1 MKHIYLR
8 LLLALL
14 AMVMT
19 NEVLA
24 QTPPYSTNTAVSTGS
39 NAFPFNS
46 TSNKKTQFLYKP
58 GDLGTVPGGL
68 IDTLWFRNNNSASGS
83 SAGPGTY
90 SNLQIRLGQFASP
103 VFPGAGGL
111 DFYTPSQ
118 LTTVLSDPSYT
129 INQTAP
135 AGAWYYIPLPTPF
148 PYDPALTLVV
158 DVEMDNR
165 TSSTGFQ
172 SATFSVGSA
181 PNHQRLTSPTNGA
194 TTGNASSILSDLG
207 ISIAPLLGLDAAAQA
222 VISPAAPLSPGLST
236 PVTINVQNRGSNNL
250 VSATVGYQI
259 DNNPPVIETW
269 SGNLSGFVIAQH
281 TFALP
286 ITVPTTQTFNL
297 KVWVTNA
304 NGLGQ
309 DLNATNDT
317 LNSSFCIALPGGT
330 YTIGGPTANFATI
343 TDAVNIMN
351 CGGIG
356 GPVTFNINPGT
367 YIGSYNIPNLPGA
380 SPSSTITFNS
390 ATGLASDVI
399 LIQDTATAGNR
410 INFNIGH
417 TARVSFQN
425 LTFRRNIAVTM
436 QAGILSYGNNSG
448 GDVISCVFED
458 LTGIISSLN
467 IGLLYNGRGGLII
480 NNSFSGFYY
489 GVFLNGSATSPYVD
503 LNQVLANNF
512 SNYLYR
518 AIYALNQNNAVITS
532 NTITNFVGTSTAGS
546 GIWSANSYALQV
558 NDNLIQGDMSAYG
571 ILLSN
576 LNADTTSVQ
585 LNTNRIYNNVINGKQ
600 ASTITSTAM
609 ALNPIHVTASFSATA
624 TLPNPRDAVEI
635 VNNTVY
641 YELNSTSTSTI
652 QAALYF
658 TGGSATAPAYAYI
671 NVQNNHFEVNPI
683 NGNLPANFRLV
694 RFTIPGQVDSLSS
707 SNNNFRIGGSAPPAM
722 FRVNSPVNDYLTLA
736 DWQLATGKDVNSR
749 SVDPAFISPV
759 LLLPTN
765 VALDNAGTPVSYVFT
780 DIAGQARSAT
790 TPDIG
795 AYEFVGRIFSQINPT
810 LLTDTLLGPSRSV
823 LVGITDS
830 VSTIQPG
837 TPRMFYKKTSQATW
851 QLDSLP
857 SVSGTNYTF
866 LINYAALG
874 GVQQMDTIQYY
885 FAVNN
890 AINTV
895 TTAPLGGDGLY
906 LSNAVAPIS
915 PYFYQILP
923 VVNGNYRV
931 GVSGP
936 ADFPTITAAANF
948 LTAGLVTGSTTFT
961 LIDTLYSTSE
971 SFPINIGPISG
982 LSATNNIRFR
992 IDSSVTNVFVIG
1004 NSAAGIFVLNQMKH
1018 FEIDGSTPAGAR
1030 GLTIV
1035 NNSVSTNSAV
1045 IYLRNTLQSGNE
1057 FITLKNLNV
1066 LGGSNTV
1073 TSTFG
1078 ITGQGT
1084 SISTSGT
1091 GDRMADITIEN
1102 VNVERAYYGIFLRG
1116 TTANPALRVRI
1127 QNNSIGSLDTSRF
1140 VIFRGIDVQNAP
1152 GVRVTGNTI
1161 FNLSSATATTQ
1172 AAIEVG
1178 GTVTDSARIERNT
1191 VWGVKNLNAGGWG
1204 AYGIN
1209 ILSGTNAFVVNN
1221 VIYDLRTVNYS
1232 NTSTSF
1238 NAFGIRLAGG
1248 TGHKVH
1254 YNSVNLF
1261 GSYTQPGTFTDAAS
1275 AAAFCVSSTAVGNI
1289 DVRNNVFNI
1298 SSTSTGV
1305 LQSSFVAVWMP
1316 AGFSYGSNIFNN
1328 NAYHTDTTSQHY
1340 VGRVGTAATGPFYAT
1355 VQDWKAITSVGN
1367 PTNDNLS
1374 VPPTGRSL
1382 APFVSN
1388 TNLTIPAATI
1398 TGMESGAGVIAA
1410 LGTPNTDFN
1419 NTNRPAGTGIAP
1431 DMGAYEFNGVVLPDA
1446 FPPTIDSATITPN
1459 ESQCVVTPRTVTAFV
1474 RDNAG
1479 GVGVDSVFI
1488 SYTVATVQQPLILMA
1503 RSAGT
1508 SASGTYTATIPAAS
1522 LPNQR
1527 YEVSVVARDTN
1538 GNFTPVQA
1546 LGLYADD
1553 YLAVNAGNDTTINA
1567 GDTATLVA
1575 TVVGFAGTNVV
1586 EASRTGGNG
1595 SAGVSFNVR
1604 AISGVVLDSIYVPIY
1619 GTIGTAATVDVWH
1632 STSPVNGAP
1641 TINAGPVWTR
1651 IVTAGPTTCLNTGFT
1666 GAMLGS
1672 AVAIPGNLTI
1682 PAGASHGFFVQVM
1695 SGGSQGYTTH
1705 TTALVDTFTDGNIVI
1720 YTGPNVGYGG
1730 SAPNPTFHPRMFNG
1744 SVGYKSNASVTW
1756 TELGSTT
1763 VLASAD
1769 TLLAT
1774 PIVTT
1779 TYVATITDSI
1789 CTKTDTVTVF
1799 VTPNIIDDI
1808 GISAIL
1814 TPNAVS
1820 ALNQAYTVTVVIENF
1835 GNSPATG
1842 FDVAFAVN
1850 GTELNANAI
1859 ARTVPAG
1866 DTIHHTFTQSW
1877 TPTSGGT
1884 VNLCSYTKGLATDV
1898 NLAND
1903 TSCATFLNVNVEE
1916 VNSLVSK
1923 VYPVPADQLVT
1934 FDFGAQQGTGILEL
1948 RDNLGRL
1955 VYSTPIDLS
1964 TGSMHEVKT
1973 GSYAAGVYNYRF
1985 VMDSKVQYGQVV
1997 VRR

>member
-1 MKHIYLR
+1 MKHIYPFFH
-8 LLLALL
+8 LLLAV
-14 AMVMT
+14 MVMALPNT
-19 NEVLA
+19 LLA

-46 TSNKKTQFLYKP
+46 TTNKKTQYLYRP

-68 IDTLWFRNNNSASGS
+68 IDTLWFRNNNTASGT

-90 SNLQIRLGQFASP
+90 SNLQIRLGQFTST

-111 DFYTPSQ
+111 DFYTPAQ
-118 LTTVLSDPSYT
+118 LTTVISSPSYT

-148 PYDPALTLVV
+148 SYDPAQTLVV

-165 TSSTGFQ
+165 TSSSGFQ
-172 SATFSVGSA
+172 AATASVGSA
-181 PNHQRLTSPTNGA
+181 PNHQRLTSSTNGA
-194 TTGNASSILSDLG
+194 TTGSASSILADLG

-222 VISPAAPLSPGLST
+222 ILSPVAPLSPGLST
-236 PVTINVQNRGSNNL
+236 QVTINVQNRGSNNL
-250 VSATVGYQI
+250 VSATVGYQL

-304 NGLGQ
+304 NGLGP
-309 DLNATNDT
+309 DLNVTNDT
-317 LNSSFCIALPGGT
+317 LNRSFCIALPGGT

-356 GPVTFNINPGT
+356 GAVTFNINPGT

-399 LIQDTATAGNR
+399 LIQDTTTAGNR
-410 INFNIGH
+410 INFNIAH

-425 LTFRRNIAVTM
+425 LTFRRTIAVTT

-448 GDVISCVFED
+448 GDVIGCRFED
-458 LTGIISSLN
+458 LTVANSTFN
-467 IGLLYNGRGGLII
+467 IGVLYNGRGGLII
-480 NNSFSGFYY
+480 NNSFTGFYY
-489 GVFLNGSATSPYVD
+489 GVFLNGANSNPFVD
-503 LNQVLANNF
+503 LNQVVANTF
-512 SNYLYR
+512 TNYVYR
-518 AIYALNQNNAVITS
+518 AIYALNQLNPIISNNDIS
-532 NTITNFVGTSTAGS
+532 NFIGTSTIGS
-546 GIWSANSYALQV
+546 GIWVANAYSLQL
-558 NDNLIQGDMSAYG
+558 NDNLIDGDMSGYA

-585 LNTNRIYNNVINGKQ
+585 LNTNRIYNNVINGRQ
-600 ASTITSTAM
+600 AASLSATTTL
-609 ALNPIHVTASFSATA
+609 ALNPIHITGSQVVNATP
-624 TLPNPRDAVEI
+624 PNPRDALEI

-641 YELNSTSTSTI
+641 YELNTTSTSTI
-652 QAALYF
+652 QAALYVS
-658 TGGSATAPAYAYI
+658 GGSATAPAFAFM
-671 NVQNNHFEVNPI
+671 NVRNNHFEVKPI
-683 NGNLPANFRLV
+683 VGELPAAFRLV
-694 RFTIPGQVDSLSS
+694 RFTLLEQLDSLSS
-707 SNNNFRIGGSAPPAM
+707 SNNNFRIGGSTPPAM
-722 FRVNSPVNDYLTLA
+722 FRVNTPATDYATVSA
-736 DWQLATGKDVNSR
+736 WQTATGKDANSV
-749 SVDPAFISPV
+749 SINPV
-759 LLLPTN
+759 FTNATLLLPTST
-765 VALDNAGTPVSYVFT
+765 AFDNLGTPVSYVLT
-780 DIAGQARSAT
+780 DFAGQARSAT

-810 LLTDTLLGPSRSV
+810 LLSDTLLGPSRSV
-823 LVGITDS
+823 VASITDS
-830 VSTIQPG
+830 VSTLTSG
-837 TPRMFYKKTSQATW
+837 SARMFYKKASQTVW
-851 QLDSLP
+851 QLDTIP
-857 SVSGTNYTF
+857 SISGTNYTF

-885 FAVNN
+885 IAVLN
-890 AINTV
+890 ATNTV
-895 TTAPLGGDGLY
+895 TTAPLGGEGLY
-906 LSNAVAPIS
+906 LSNAVAPLA
-915 PYFYQILP
+915 PHRYQILP

-931 GVSGP
+931 GISGP
-936 ADFPTITAAANF
+936 ADFPTITAATNF
-948 LTAGLVTGSTTFT
+948 LTAGLVTGPVTFT
-961 LIDTLYSTSE
+961 LIDSLYSTAE
-971 SFPINIGPISG
+971 TFPITISQING
-982 LSATNNIRFR
+982 SSRTNLVKFVVDSTRTNVDVTGNSNSALVILNGVKNFEWNG
-992 IDSSVTNVFVIG
+992 SSPSGARVMRVTNTSVAANSCVFNLRSTLAAPLDSVIIQG
-1004 NSAAGIFVLNQMKH
+1004 V
-1018 FEIDGSTPAGAR
+1018 R
-1030 GLTIV
+1030 IV
-1035 NNSVSTNSAV
+1035 
-1045 IYLRNTLQSGNE
+1045 
-1057 FITLKNLNV
+1057 
-1066 LGGSNTV
+1066 GGSNTV

-1078 ITGQGT
+1078 IHVAGATV
-1084 SISTSGT
+1084 STTTT
-1091 GDRMADITIEN
+1091 GDGMYAVRILNNEVTN
-1102 VNVERAYYGIFLRG
+1102 AYFGIYLRG
-1116 TTANPALRVRI
+1116 
-1127 QNNSIGSLDTSRF
+1127 SIGSPAVNSLIANNRIGAANAATT
-1140 VIFRGIDVQNAP
+1140 VNFRGIDAQNLLNSQIS
-1152 GVRVTGNTI
+1152 GNEVFNITGISSVTRSG
-1161 FNLSSATATTQ
+1161 
-1172 AAIEVG
+1172 IELG
-1178 GTVTDSARIERNT
+1178 GTGSSNVRTTRNLIYEINT
-1191 VWGVKNLNAGGWG
+1191 PGTSG
-1204 AYGIN
+1204 AHGI
-1209 ILSGTNAFVVNN
+1209 FVVSGNGFIIDNN
-1221 VIYDLRTVNYS
+1221 VIRGIRTQNGS
-1232 NTSTSF
+1232 AISQTT
-1238 NAFGIRLAGG
+1238 NAFGIRLGSG
-1248 TGHKVH
+1248 SGHKVW
-1254 YNSVNLF
+1254 YNTVHIYGN
-1261 GSYTQPGTFTDAAS
+1261 YTNANTTGAAS
-1275 AAAFCVSSTAVGNI
+1275 AALVISSTVVTGI
-1289 DVRNNVFNI
+1289 EIKNNVFSNTM
-1298 SSTSTGV
+1298 TSVATGTRAFNAIW
-1305 LQSSFVAVWMP
+1305 LP
-1316 AGFSYGSNIFNN
+1316 TSYGPTNLDINN
-1328 NAYHTDTTSQHY
+1328 NAYHVANTVDHA
-1340 VGRVGTAATGPFYAT
+1340 VGRVGTATTSPLYDDVLA
-1355 VQDWKAITSVGN
+1355 WKGFTSGGTA
-1367 PTNDNLS
+1367 TNDILS
-1374 VPPTGRSL
+1374 VPPTGKSP
-1382 APFVSN
+1382 APFVSD
-1388 TNLTIPAATI
+1388 TVLTVLASTV
-1398 TGMESGAGVIAA
+1398 TGIESGAVVIAA

-1459 ESQCVVTPRTVTAFV
+1459 ASQCVVTPRTVTAFV

-1508 SASGTYTATIPAAS
+1508 SASGTYTATIPASS

-1695 SGGSQGYTTH
+1695 SGGSQGYTSH

-1779 TYVATITDSI
+1779 TYVATLTDSI

-1884 VNLCSYTKGLATDV
+1884 VNLCAYTKGLSTDV

-1916 VNSLVSK
+1916 VNNLVSK
-1923 VYPVPADQLVT
+1923 VYPVPADQLVN
-1934 FDFGAQQGTGILEL
+1934 FDFGAQQGVGTLEL

-1964 TGSMHEVKT
+1964 TGAMHEVKT